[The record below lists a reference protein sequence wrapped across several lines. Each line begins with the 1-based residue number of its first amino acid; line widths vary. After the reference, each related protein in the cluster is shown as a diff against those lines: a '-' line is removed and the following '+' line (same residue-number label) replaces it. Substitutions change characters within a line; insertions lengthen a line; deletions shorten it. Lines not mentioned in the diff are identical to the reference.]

1 MKWILIIAWASN
13 GTGFTMQE
21 FESQVACQKA
31 AIWSKENSWRGAA
44 RFTCINSQTGEN
56 VFKLETTGN

>member
-21 FESQVACQKA
+21 FESEYACQVAKV
-31 AIWSKENSWRGAA
+31 WVNNHSVRGPSEVV
-44 RFTCINSQTGEN
+44 CMNKSTGEM
-56 VFKLETTGN
+56 K